1 MPLQCPACGRAVGA
15 EHVDAGLDTATCPHC
30 EESFRPSSA
39 LPPVEASVSRSP
51 TPPPDV
57 LDIEYPP
64 EGGIRVH
71 IPAAGLTAKAMG
83 MFGFALF
90 WNLIVVVLLGGFLI
104 GMLNGDVPLA
114 MLLFFLPFIAV
125 GVVIAYVGCRL
136 AWGRTTLWLDRDG
149 FAIVRE
155 LFGRQRSRSFR
166 LEDVEGFSREVSY
179 TENDVPVYACRV
191 RVGRKKINFG
201 HRLSEADQ
209 DWLVAELNRILSS
222 LRA

>member
-1 MPLQCPACGRAVGA
+1 MPLQCPACGQTVRA
-15 EHVDAGLDTATCPHC
+15 EHVDVGLDAATCPHC
-30 EESFRPSSA
+30 QESFRPSST
-39 LPPVEASVSRSP
+39 LPPIEASASRSP
-51 TPPPDV
+51 TPPPGV

-83 MFGFALF
+83 TFGFALL
-90 WNLIVVVLLGGFLI
+90 WNLILAAVFGGFLI
-104 GMLNGDVPLA
+104 GMLQGEVPLA

-125 GVVIAYVGCRL
+125 GVVMAYIGCRL

-155 LFGRQRSRSFR
+155 LFGRQRSRSFL

-179 TENDVPVYACRV
+179 TQNDMPVYACRARV
-191 RVGRKKINFG
+191 RRKKVNFG
-201 HRLSEADQ
+201 HRLSEVDQ
-209 DWLVAELNRILSS
+209 DWLVAELNRILSR